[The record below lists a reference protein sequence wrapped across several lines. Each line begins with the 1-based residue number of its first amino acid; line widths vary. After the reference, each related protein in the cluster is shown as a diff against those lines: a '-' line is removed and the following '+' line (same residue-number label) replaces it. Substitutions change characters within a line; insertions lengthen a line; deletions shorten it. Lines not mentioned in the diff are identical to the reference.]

1 MDVKERS
8 KDSFE
13 GVSKYAHLFLHLLVD
28 SINIFLLSVKMKINE
43 EKFAGIGEKSYLCT
57 RKSAYCAGL
66 YANNT
71 LIKSNLAFKNEVVGV
86 PFLSGLSAFA
96 SERPLKKGIII
107 LINTLFY

>member
-43 EKFAGIGEKSYLCT
+43 EKFAGIREKSYLCT
-57 RKSAYCAGL
+57 RKSAYCAGSE
-66 YANNT
+66 ANNT
-71 LIKSNLAFKNEVVGV
+71 LIKSDLAFKDEAVEVS
-86 PFLSGLSAFA
+86 FLSGFVCSAVA
-96 SERPLKKGIII
+96 RD
-107 LINTLFY
+107 T